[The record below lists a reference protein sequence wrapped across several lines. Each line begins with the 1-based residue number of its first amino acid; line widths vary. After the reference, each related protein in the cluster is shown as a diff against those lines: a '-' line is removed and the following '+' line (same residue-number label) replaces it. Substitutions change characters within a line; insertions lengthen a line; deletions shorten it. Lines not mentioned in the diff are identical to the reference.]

1 MDKNKKEIL
10 TNEAIKNMVYRIR
23 EKDVMLDFD
32 LARIFE
38 YETRRFNQQVKRN
51 IDRFN
56 EWSIFKLTGEESKDI
71 LGENSQNDVQ
81 VRKIATSSATSSWG

>member
-1 MDKNKKEIL
+1 MTKNKKEIL

-56 EWSIFKLTGEESKDI
+56 EGSIFKLTGEESKDI
-71 LGENSQNDVQ
+71 F
-81 VRKIATSSATSSWG
+81 R